1 MTTSRNAN
9 SSPLRWLR
17 PEWLLP
23 LFVVIVF
30 LTGGSARHDVASL
43 PLLRG
48 LSATVLVGVL
58 ALHWQKVA
66 EVRRPLLVIAAAAF
80 VVLIQIIPLPFG
92 LWTLLPGRDL
102 VEQVDA
108 ATGVGAIA
116 RPWSLNPFGGW
127 NALFS
132 MLVPAA
138 ALVSLSASGE
148 SAGRPLVTVLLV
160 VVTIAAVFGIFQL
173 VGNSQ
178 SATYFYRIT
187 NRDSAVGLMANR
199 NHHALLLACAMPLIA
214 LWMSHWRGRAR
225 SFVGYQITAGVALA
239 LLFPLIALTGSRAG
253 LVLGAIGFVAALCL
267 YHAPD
272 YARTRRDVR
281 VLQID
286 VRIIWTAMV
295 VGLLGLSLLA
305 GRTTSFDRLVSMSGQ
320 EIDRVALLPTLWRM
334 VTEYFPVG
342 SGAGTFVPLFKLFE
356 PESFLNPSYYNHAH
370 NDFVELLIE
379 HGIFGAIL
387 IVVATLAWAWATWS
401 LWRADE
407 TARRCFHWRAGA
419 TGLWIVLLCAVASIV
434 DYPLRV
440 PSFQLL
446 VAICV
451 LWIVRSLHRPHSD
464 RAGDAATS
472 SSQL

>member
-1 MTTSRNAN
+1 MTTSRTAN

-23 LFVVIVF
+23 LFVTFVF

-43 PLLRG
+43 PLLRSV
-48 LSATVLVGVL
+48 SATVLVAVL
-58 ALHWQKVA
+58 ALYWRQVA
-66 EVRRPLLVIAAAAF
+66 EVRLPLLAIAVAAL
-80 VVLIQIIPLPFG
+80 VVMIQIVPLPHG
-92 LWTLLPGRDL
+92 VWTLLPGHDI

-138 ALVSLSASGE
+138 ALVCLSASGE

-160 VVTIAAVFGIFQL
+160 VMTVAAVFGIFQL
-173 VGNSQ
+173 VGNAQ

-253 LVLGAIGFVAALCL
+253 LILGAIGFVAALCL
-267 YHAPD
+267 YHVPD

-295 VGLLGLSLLA
+295 VGLLALSLLA
-305 GRTTSFDRLVSMSGQ
+305 GRATSFDRLVAMSDQ

-334 VTEYFPVG
+334 VTEYFPFG
-342 SGAGTFVPLFKLFE
+342 SGAGSFVPLFKLFE
-356 PESFLNPSYYNHAH
+356 PEAMLNPSYFNHAH
-370 NDFVELLIE
+370 NDFVELMIE
-379 HGIFGAIL
+379 HGIFGAGL
-387 IVVATLAWAWATWS
+387 IVAAALAWTGAAWS
-401 LWRADE
+401 IWRADE
-407 TARRCFHWRAGA
+407 TARRSFRWRAGA
-419 TGLWIVLLCAVASIV
+419 AGLWILLLCAVASTV

-451 LWIVRSLHRPHSD
+451 LWIIRSLQRPASD
-464 RAGDAATS
+464 RAGDVTTS